1 MNAKQRAIRAGIRQ
15 AKRIGTAFQM
25 VELKSCNE
33 PKVVDEKKVKEKI
46 AAEQAKPHPDKRKL
60 RRLKAS
66 IA

>member
-15 AKRIGTAFQM
+15 AKRTGTAFKM

-46 AAEQAKPHPDKRKL
+46 VAEQGE
-60 RRLKAS
+60 
-66 IA
+66 